1 MQFRLVGEY
10 QIDRATAHQFE
21 KFAAIA
27 IHAKRIRQGQ
37 RDLASRLVSNRR
49 RLDKGV
55 LGVFRIPEIAFKIN
69 HA

>member
-10 QIDRATAHQFE
+10 QIDRAVAHQVE

-27 IHAKRIRQGQ
+27 IHAKGIRQGQ
-37 RDLASRLVSNRR
+37 RDLASRLMGDCRG
-49 RLDKGV
+49 LDEGV
-55 LGVFRIPEIAFKIN
+55 LGAFRIPEIAFKIN